1 MALTVGDKVP
11 NFKLPTDGGG
21 ELSLADLKG
30 TKTVL
35 YFYPKDDTSGCTQEA
50 KDFTALAKD
59 FAKAKTRIVGI
70 SKDPPKKHDKFKDKY
85 GIPYTLIA
93 DEETSLCQAFGVWA
107 KKKLYGREY
116 MGIARSTFL
125 VDDKGKI
132 RAAWPKV
139 KVAGHAEEVLAAAKG
154 L

>member
-30 TKTVL
+30 GKTVL
-35 YFYPKDDTSGCTQEA
+35 YFYPKDDTTGCTQEA

-70 SKDPPKKHDKFKDKY
+70 SKDPAKKHDKFKDKY
-85 GIPYTLIA
+85 GIPFTLIA
-93 DEETSLCQAFGVWA
+93 DEETSLCQAFGVWV

-125 VDDKGKI
+125 VDDKGNI

-139 KVAGHAEEVLAAAKG
+139 KIAGHAEEVLEEAKK